1 MIIHPTRLKID
12 YPVKILLILSLLIL
26 QISCDSEKV
35 NNLNSFKKKI
45 SENTFN
51 KLQDRLNEV
60 NTDIQESGIVYDSI
74 SKEKLLKGYSYGEYY
89 DWDLYY
95 ENIYLSYY
103 GISDYCFSNLNVFL
117 SLQHENGFIPR
128 SFGAKNYGA
137 KEMFKPFIAQIVLL
151 GSLQKEDFSW
161 AENQYPKLEKY
172 IHRWMEYDK
181 DGNGLMYWGE
191 FETGENGAYHS
202 GMDNQFSRTI
212 GRSEGVDLNCYLVRE
227 LEAMAVI
234 AAQLQKSDD
243 AKKFRKQAK
252 VLTSRINEILWDEAA
267 GFYYDRNEDTGE
279 TTKVKSI
286 SGFAPLWSKV
296 ASKKQ
301 ANILV
306 MQHLTNPKEFW
317 TKYPVPTYAIN
328 EADYYQGSKTGEC
341 NWRGSSWIPT
351 NHMMIHGLNSYG
363 YNELARDIAYKS
375 FDMVLNKNETTRE
388 FFNAE
393 TGEGYGLKPF
403 YGWSTLAYFMPLEVE
418 LNYNPTLIDKDYKIL
433 KLSNLID
440 EGVIKESLSQRVL
453 IPNSVY

>member
-1 MIIHPTRLKID
+1 MKYHNVLFGLLIIILLFSCNKKKSDPITNSEPITIFKDKISDSTFSKLQNRLK
-12 YPVKILLILSLLIL
+12 
-26 QISCDSEKV
+26 QV
-35 NNLNSFKKKI
+35 NN
-45 SENTFN
+45 
-51 KLQDRLNEV
+51 
-60 NTDIQESGIVYDSI
+60 DILERGIVYDSLRG
-74 SKEKLLKGYSYGEYY
+74 EKLLTGYSYGEYY

-103 GISDYCFSNLNVFL
+103 GISAYCFSNLNVFL
-117 SLQHENGFIPR
+117 NLQHENGFIPR
-128 SFGAKNYGA
+128 SFGTKNYGA

-151 GSLQKEDFSW
+151 GSLQKEEFSW
-161 AENQYPKLEKY
+161 AEKQYPKLKKY
-172 IHRWMEYDK
+172 MQRWMEYDT

-191 FETGENGAYHS
+191 FDTGENGAYHS
-202 GMDNQFSRTI
+202 GMDNQFSRTV

-227 LEAMAVI
+227 LDAMAVI
-234 AAQLQKSDD
+234 ATQLQKTDD
-243 AKKFRKQAK
+243 AENFSKQARALRHK
-252 VLTSRINEILWDEAA
+252 INEILWDETT
-267 GFYYDRNEDTGE
+267 GFYYDRNEATGE
-279 TTKVKSI
+279 TTKVKAI

-301 ANILV
+301 ASILV
-306 MQHLTNPKEFW
+306 KQHLTNPKEFW
-317 TKYPVPTYAIN
+317 TKYAVPTYAID

-363 YNELARDIAYKS
+363 YHDLAKEISYKS

-418 LNYNPTLIDKDYKIL
+418 LAYNPTLIDKDLKIL
-433 KLSNLID
+433 KLSNSID
-440 EGVIKESLSQRVL
+440 GVSFKE
-453 IPNSVY
+453 IE

>member
-1 MIIHPTRLKID
+1 M
-12 YPVKILLILSLLIL
+12 
-26 QISCDSEKV
+26 
-35 NNLNSFKKKI
+35 KKI
-45 SENTFN
+45 SILGLVLVMAVFSCNKNKSEPITNSEPITIFKDKISDSTFS
-51 KLQDRLNEV
+51 KLQKRLKQV
-60 NTDIQESGIVYDSI
+60 NNDVLERGIVYDSI
-74 SKEKLLKGYSYGEYY
+74 RGEKLLTGYSYGEYY

-128 SFGAKNYGA
+128 SFGTKNYGA

-161 AENQYPKLEKY
+161 AESQYPKLKKY
-172 IHRWMEYDK
+172 IHRWMEYDT

-191 FETGENGAYHS
+191 FGTGENGAYHS
-202 GMDNQFSRTI
+202 GMDNQFSRTV

-234 AAQLQKSDD
+234 AVQLQKPDD
-243 AKKFRKQAK
+243 ADNFWKQAK
-252 VLTSRINEILWDEAA
+252 ALTSRINEILWDKAT
-267 GFYYDRNEDTGE
+267 GFYYDRNEETGE

-296 ASKKQ
+296 ASEKQ
-301 ANILV
+301 AGILV
-306 MQHLTNPKEFW
+306 EAHLTNPKEFW

-328 EADYYQGSKTGEC
+328 EVDYYQGSKTGEC

-351 NHMMIHGLNSYG
+351 NHLMIQGLISYG
-363 YNELARDIAYKS
+363 YKDLAKEIAYKS

-418 LNYNPTLIDKDYKIL
+418 LEYNPTLISKGFKIL
-433 KLSNLID
+433 KLSHLID
-440 EGVIKESLSQRVL
+440 GTSINEGL
-453 IPNSVY
+453 